1 MKKSNLTI
9 PYDQE
14 KLKALRMYMKQK
26 GLSLE
31 EVLQQELDGLY
42 QKHVPATVRFFL
54 ENRDGE
60 EA

>member
-9 PYDQE
+9 EYDPE
-14 KLKALRMYMKQK
+14 KLKALKLYTTQK

-31 EVLQQELDGLY
+31 ELVKQELDGLY
-42 QKHVPATVRFFL
+42 QKHVPNTVRFFL

-60 EA
+60 EV